1 MCFVIKIR
9 KIRALRGSQMETS
22 VKALK
27 LSSPVLGHSSL
38 PGNPIPKARAFHDP
52 HSHLDLGEKAL

>member
-1 MCFVIKIR
+1 
-9 KIRALRGSQMETS
+9 METS